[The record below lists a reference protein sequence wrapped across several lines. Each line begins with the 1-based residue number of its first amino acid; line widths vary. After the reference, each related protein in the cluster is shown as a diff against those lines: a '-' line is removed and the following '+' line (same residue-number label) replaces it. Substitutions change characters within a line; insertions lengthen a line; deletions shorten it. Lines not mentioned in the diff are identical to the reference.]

1 MDDIVIEIPFNQEE
15 DFYIICHYCN
25 ILKKKENI
33 ISCTIDDC
41 YESFCADCII
51 QYFAIENDFKEMKEE
66 SIENGWACF
75 KCQKLCN
82 CKKCKPI
89 KEDNICNHQ
98 IKKKKIKKDKKEEF
112 KKGKKKECIKE
123 KIFNIFKEKKPKK
136 PLFFSERYSLKQL
149 RKSRRKL
156 FFIPNKNEKIT
167 EESGKDAFLIDS
179 IYNGYKPIFDIS
191 ETKFPYIPPQ
201 KPIISKIESN
211 LIKIARTC
219 EHFFRHK
226 CKNNYFKKTCSI
238 CHKNEHHTNELVRFK
253 NYKDFIN
260 YLRYLFLCMEN
271 VLNYNNDIFI
281 ENKNEFIIFY
291 NEFEKKLN
299 KWGFKNPKVICKLCI
314 FEILNHPN
322 SLKFLQEKFKDSKT
336 ENLLNS
342 DNDKI
347 YENKNEKIFIEEKL
361 HSEATNFY
369 NDFLQSVSQL
379 IEIAMYFTKLH
390 YCKINSLKQ
399 IDCIN
404 IKEQLFSQYNII
416 EKKYDQLN
424 QFLFKYIHFINE
436 LILNKFHCSTYE
448 KDSFNFFR
456 FILNLKVKT
465 TELKNQF
472 DIGFEKLKIIF
483 EKYISNIDE
492 EIKSLSL

>member
-1 MDDIVIEIPFNQEE
+1 
-15 DFYIICHYCN
+15 
-25 ILKKKENI
+25 
-33 ISCTIDDC
+33 
-41 YESFCADCII
+41 
-51 QYFAIENDFKEMKEE
+51 MKEE

-299 KWGFKNPKVICKLCI
+299 KCGFKNPKVICKLCI

>member
-1 MDDIVIEIPFNQEE
+1 M
-15 DFYIICHYCN
+15 
-25 ILKKKENI
+25 
-33 ISCTIDDC
+33 
-41 YESFCADCII
+41 
-51 QYFAIENDFKEMKEE
+51 
-66 SIENGWACF
+66 
-75 KCQKLCN
+75 
-82 CKKCKPI
+82 
-89 KEDNICNHQ
+89 
-98 IKKKKIKKDKKEEF
+98 
-112 KKGKKKECIKE
+112 
-123 KIFNIFKEKKPKK
+123 
-136 PLFFSERYSLKQL
+136 
-149 RKSRRKL
+149 
-156 FFIPNKNEKIT
+156 IPNKNEKIT

-226 CKNNYFKKTCSI
+226 CKNNYFKKTCII

-281 ENKNEFIIFY
+281 KNKNEFINFY
-291 NEFEKKLN
+291 NEFENKLN

-322 SLKFLQEKFKDSKT
+322 SLKFLQENFKDSKT
-336 ENLLNS
+336 EDLINS
-342 DNDKI
+342 VNEKI

-369 NDFLQSVSQL
+369 YDFLQSVSQL
-379 IEIAMYFTKLH
+379 IEIAVYFSKLH
-390 YCKINSLKQ
+390 YYKIYSLKQ

-416 EKKYDQLN
+416 QKKYDQLN
-424 QFLFKYIHFINE
+424 QFLFKYINFINQ
-436 LILNKFHCSTYE
+436 LILNKFHSSTYE
-448 KDSFNFFR
+448 NDTLNFFR

-492 EIKSLSL
+492 EIKTLSL